1 MEERIYDQTATAP
14 VENDER
20 KLAAQRYS
28 KRLAI
33 ITFVGLGAIF
43 AVSLFYK
50 TSETSPDGNYFTIC
64 MFKNITGLPCPGC
77 GLTHSFCSIGKGD
90 FTSAFS
96 YNQLGPLL
104 FLFLLVL
111 WIRSICVL
119 AGWDKP
125 VLAYDRVASRINLGL
140 MMAIAF
146 VLFGLGRI
154 LFLLLSRSS

>member
-1 MEERIYDQTATAP
+1 MEERIYDQTATAQ

-33 ITFVGLGAIF
+33 ITFLGLGAIF
-43 AVSLFYK
+43 AASLFYRV
-50 TSETSPDGNYFTIC
+50 SEYQPDGNYFTIC

-77 GLTHSFCSIGKGD
+77 GLTHSFCSIGRGD
-90 FTSAFS
+90 FTSAFN

-140 MMAIAF
+140 IMGIAF

-154 LFLLLSRSS
+154 LVLLLSR